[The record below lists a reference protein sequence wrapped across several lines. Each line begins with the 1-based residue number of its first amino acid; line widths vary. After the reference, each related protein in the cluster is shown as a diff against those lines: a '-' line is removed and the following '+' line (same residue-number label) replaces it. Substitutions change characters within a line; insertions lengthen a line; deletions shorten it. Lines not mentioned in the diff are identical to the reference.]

1 MNASKA
7 KQLLAVMTTLSLLGG
22 CGAPKSPEAAE
33 QTGTVVETQTVETA
47 DISTQNQ
54 LSGKVIP
61 HDSVSIYAPQEG
73 DVLSVQVKVGA
84 KVTMGT
90 TLFTLDSTSIQRE
103 ISQIQGQ
110 RSRSAALY
118 DEQIEQAQK
127 QVTQASQQVTQAERQ
142 VTQAERQ
149 ASQAE
154 NDVTQAEQDVT
165 LAEQAVTQA
174 EQAVTQA
181 EQEVIQAEQKVIQAE
196 REVELVKNQVIQ
208 AKQDVA
214 QAEQQLSQAKQQ
226 LENTITLTEE
236 QVRQAKQDLENTQ
249 RLFDQGAASSIE
261 LEKAEA
267 NYTEIQLNAEDS
279 VNTARLNV
287 TSRENELA
295 KLQNEV
301 TNRENDVASRENDV
315 INRKNDV
322 TNRKNDVTS
331 RENDVASKKSE
342 LEKKKNDITN
352 RQNDVSSREDD
363 IAGRKNDVTSQQN
376 EVSRLQTEV
385 TRLQTEKAN
394 QLSSY
399 DKQLADLQDNAK
411 DMSVKATV
419 DGTITEVN
427 VVKGGKASP
436 QSAAVV
442 IAMDG
447 PPQISVSV
455 SETIQPWL
463 QVGDTVTVQIS
474 ALGGDPIQ
482 ATVASV
488 APDVNP
494 QNNLYDV
501 LLDLSEGTDAAYG
514 MFATVTIHTDAR
526 ENVIVVPNDA
536 IQTDSTSQYVFIVDK
551 DTETAVRVDIES
563 GLVGDSVTQVTS
575 GLLGGEEL
583 VVTGQSYLSD
593 GAAVRVVKHN
603 GVDIVDEPQQADD
616 SASANTMTSP
626 DSPEELPEMGVMK

>member
-1 MNASKA
+1 MNSSKA
-7 KQLLAVMTTLSLLGG
+7 KRLFAGMAALSLLGG
-22 CGAPKSPEAAE
+22 CGAPKPPEAAG
-33 QTGTVVETQTVETA
+33 QTGTVVETQTVETS
-47 DISTQNQ
+47 DISTRNQ

-61 HDSVSIYAPQEG
+61 RNSVSIYAPQEG
-73 DVLSVQVKVGA
+73 DVLSVQAKVGA
-84 KVTMGT
+84 EVTMGT
-90 TLFTLDSTSIQRE
+90 TLFTLDSASVQRE

-110 RSRSAALY
+110 RSRSASLY

-127 QVTQASQQVTQAERQ
+127 QVTQASRQVTQAERQ
-142 VTQAERQ
+142 VAQAERQ

-174 EQAVTQA
+174 EQAVELAKEQVVQA
-181 EQEVIQAEQKVIQAE
+181 Q
-196 REVELVKNQVIQ
+196 
-208 AKQDVA
+208 QDVA

-226 LENTITLTEE
+226 LENTITLTDE
-236 QVRQAKQDLENTQ
+236 QVRQAKQNLENTQ
-249 RLFDQGAASSIE
+249 KLFDQGAASSIE

-267 NYTEIQLNAEDS
+267 SYTEAQLNAEDS
-279 VNTARLNV
+279 VNTAKLTV

-295 KLQNEV
+295 RLQNEV
-301 TNRENDVASRENDV
+301 SNRENDVASRENDV
-315 INRKNDV
+315 D
-322 TNRKNDVTS
+322 S
-331 RENDVASKKSE
+331 RKSE

-363 IAGRKNDVTSQQN
+363 IAGRKNDVASQQN

-385 TRLQTEKAN
+385 SRIQTEKAN
-394 QLSSY
+394 QLSTY
-399 DKQLADLQDNAK
+399 DKQLADLQDNAR

-436 QSAAVV
+436 QAAAVV
-442 IAMDG
+442 IATNET
-447 PPQISVSV
+447 PQISVSV

-501 LLDLSEGTDAAYG
+501 LLDLPKGTDAAYG

-526 ENVIVVPNDA
+526 ENAVVVPNDA
-536 IQTDSTSQYVFIVDK
+536 IQTDSTSQYVFIVDT
-551 DTETAVRVDIES
+551 DTKTAVRVDIET

-593 GAAVRVVKHN
+593 GAAIRVVRHN
-603 GVDIVDEPQQADD
+603 GVDIVEELQLVDD
-616 SASANTMTSP
+616 SDSADTMTPPASL
-626 DSPEELPEMGVMK
+626 EGTPEMEAPE